1 MYPEPEQALGHG
13 FLKARQVQHI
23 AEPIG
28 YARHPT
34 IEERPEREARQPH
47 LAAKPIGNGP
57 HEAPDQIE
65 RETAFILASKHS

>member
-1 MYPEPEQALGHG
+1 MYPESEQANGHG
-13 FLKARQVQHI
+13 FLKAGHAQHI

-34 IEERPEREARQPH
+34 IDERPEPEARQPH

-57 HEAPDQIE
+57 HAAPDQIE
-65 RETAFILASKHS
+65 RQTAFMHSKESS